1 MTTPTPLTE
10 TLPSILVV
18 GATGRLG
25 KDICHALIANISQ
38 FTRLGFFNDT
48 SRPATPSKT
57 ALFDSFRAAGM
68 QEVSGLYTDPAPF
81 KGFSAVILLLGNH
94 ALKYQPMIID
104 SAISAGVRH
113 FYPSEFG
120 ADLSVGDNW
129 NQRYYRDKVLTREHL
144 EKRGADDD
152 TPDLGWTYIQIG
164 RFAEWSCIPHF
175 GVNNITHRGEIYG
188 SPSGRQ
194 SLLAVSK
201 VLAFFIATLSDPI
214 PLPGQPIGDTKGR
227 RRAYRFQGSSPTW
240 AEIFG
245 VLEKVT
251 GEKYEIRYHHV
262 EEALKKEA
270 RGKEIGDVDME
281 LEASHQ
287 LVQGREGTLLPEP
300 WDNWRFPGVGELKGV
315 EEALRGAFGNAELR
329 PLLGLK

>member
-1 MTTPTPLTE
+1 MAPQTE

-25 KDICHALIANISQ
+25 KDVCHALLAAKSQ
-38 FTRLGFFNDT
+38 FTRLAFFNDT

-68 QEVSGLYTDPAPF
+68 QEVSGVYTDPAPF
-81 KGFSAVILLLGNH
+81 TGFSAVVMLLGNH

-104 SAISAGVRH
+104 SAITAGVRH

-120 ADLSVGDNW
+120 ADLTVGDNW
-129 NQRYYRDKVLTREHL
+129 KQRYYRDKVLTREHL
-144 EKRGADDD
+144 AKRGEEGD
-152 TPDLGWTYIQIG
+152 TPDLGWTFIQIG
-164 RFAEWSCIPHF
+164 RFAEWSVIPHF
-175 GVNNITHRGEIYG
+175 GVNNVTHRAEIFG

-194 SLLAVSK
+194 SLLAVED
-201 VLAFFIATLSDPI
+201 VLAFFVATLSDPI
-214 PLPGQPIGDTKGR
+214 PLPGQPIGTTKGR

-240 AEIFG
+240 AEIFE

-251 GEKYEIRYHHV
+251 GEKYEVRYHDV

-270 RGKEIGDVDME
+270 RGKETGNVDLE

-287 LVQGREGTLLPEP
+287 MVQGKEGTLLPEP
-300 WDNWRFPGVGELKGV
+300 WDNGRFPGVGKPKGV
-315 EEALRGAFGNAELR
+315 EEALREGFANKDIR
-329 PLLGLK
+329 PVLGLK